1 MQEAFRSD
9 KDIHTITA
17 AQVNGVPPELVTSQ
31 MRSRAKAVNFGIV
44 YGISDFGL
52 SRDLGIPV
60 YEAKRYIESYF
71 RQYPGVEEFMG
82 SLVAF
87 AKEHGYARTLMG
99 RRRYLPEL
107 NSAKYSVRQFG
118 ERVAMNMP
126 IQGTAADIIKIAM
139 IRVSEELRKGGFASR
154 LILQVHDELL
164 IDAEKSE
171 QDEVMALLK
180 RCMQDA
186 YTLDVPLKVD
196 VTAGRSWYECK

>member
-1 MQEAFRSD
+1 
-9 KDIHTITA
+9 
-17 AQVNGVPPELVTSQ
+17 
-31 MRSRAKAVNFGIV
+31 
-44 YGISDFGL
+44 
-52 SRDLGIPV
+52 
-60 YEAKRYIESYF
+60 
-71 RQYPGVEEFMG
+71 MG